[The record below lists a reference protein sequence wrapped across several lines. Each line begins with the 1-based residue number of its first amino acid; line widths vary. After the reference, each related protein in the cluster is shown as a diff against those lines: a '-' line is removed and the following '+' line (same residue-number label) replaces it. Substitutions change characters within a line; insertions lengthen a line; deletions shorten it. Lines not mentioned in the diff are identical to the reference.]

1 MWEFARGVFA
11 DPTFEELF
19 TCLTGYHGVQSRSN
33 LFSFIVK
40 WHLTHTVK
48 ILF

>member
-19 TCLTGYHGVQSRSN
+19 PFLTGYHGVQSGSN
-33 LFSFIVK
+33 LFSFITK
-40 WHLTHTVK
+40 WHLTHIVK

>member
-1 MWEFARGVFA
+1 MWEFAWGVFA

-19 TCLTGYHGVQSRSN
+19 TFLTGYHGVQNGSN
-33 LFSFIVK
+33 LFSFVRK
-40 WHLTHTVK
+40 WHLTYIVI